1 MKLIAGSSLLF
12 YIAVVLSFFI
22 SVFSEK
28 SGLQITLQHLKIG
41 NWKSVLPQLF
51 GSLLLVA
58 ILCGC
63 MVSMNLQ
70 IASAWPYMLGST
82 FLIALLTALQIS
94 AELRGL
100 ILITMGFAVFS
111 TFGDASNLALPVLA
125 SLLGLMI
132 GKLRQSATWE
142 DFTLPATW
150 LAGLYWIV
158 TSVAEK
164 AMPEQAS
171 LLTLMIAMAMLL
183 RATQAVPLLKNIP
196 LIWRAL
202 FLTVTAGLG
211 GWLVIQNILL
221 QPALLPWAGLFAGG
235 TVLGFLMPSSVAVTD
250 ASRTSSDEAGPTQI
264 GLIALLMTGIAT
276 LIASRLF
283 DSLGWAILAAGFIV
297 NRQPKGYVAV
307 GALFLL
313 SRLLLQAFLVQ
324 YNANVTGINITHPYA
339 SAAMFAGFAGMLIIT
354 GWFKQ
359 LAIPTDFPDRD
370 VAFNQSMPQ
379 QVTQW
384 LLCLGTVLVAG
395 LSNYFLHAEATASLL
410 LSLVVTG
417 VCLGY
422 LANFKSPQL
431 AGMPLMLMLLSLCSV
446 LAMPE
451 ILNWGNE
458 AEKNQKL
465 IVLGVALLLFVIGGV
480 VQRFSSGRKPVQVS

>member
-22 SVFSEK
+22 SLFSEK
-28 SGLQITLQHLKIG
+28 SGLQITLQHLKSG
-41 NWKSVLPQLF
+41 NWKPILPQLF

-58 ILCGC
+58 VLCGC
-63 MVSMNLQ
+63 MVGLNLQ
-70 IASAWPYMLGST
+70 IASAWSYMLGST
-82 FLIALLTALQIS
+82 LLIALLTALQIS

-132 GKLRQSATWE
+132 GKLGQSATWE

-171 LLTLMIAMAMLL
+171 LLTLMLAMALLL
-183 RATQAVPLLKNIP
+183 RAAQAVPLLRNIP
-196 LIWRAL
+196 SIWRAL

-235 TVLGFLMPSSVAVTD
+235 TVLGFLIPSPVAVTD
-250 ASRTSSDEAGPTQI
+250 VSRTSSDEAGPTQI
-264 GLIALLMTGIAT
+264 GLIALLLTGIAT

-283 DSLGWAILAAGFIV
+283 DSLGWVILAAGFIV
-297 NRQPKGYVAV
+297 NRQSNGYVDA

-354 GWFKQ
+354 GWFKW
-359 LAIPTDFPDRD
+359 LAVSTDSPDRNA
-370 VAFNQSMPQ
+370 AFNQSMPQ
-379 QVTQW
+379 HVTQW

-410 LSLVVTG
+410 LALVVTG

-431 AGMPLMLMLLSLCSV
+431 TGMPLMLTLLSLCSV

-451 ILNWGNE
+451 VLNWGNE

-480 VQRFSSGRKPVQVS
+480 IQRFSSGRKPIQVT